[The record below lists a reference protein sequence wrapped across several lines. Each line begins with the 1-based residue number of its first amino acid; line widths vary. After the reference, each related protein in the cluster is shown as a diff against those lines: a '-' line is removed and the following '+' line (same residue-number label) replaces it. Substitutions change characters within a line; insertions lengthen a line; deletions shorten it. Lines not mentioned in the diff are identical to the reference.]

1 MLNHLE
7 NLVKQFYEW
16 RGYIVSNNVKV
27 GKLKH
32 GGWEMELDIVAYDP
46 KTLTLVQIEPSTD
59 AHSWSTREARF
70 RKKFE
75 AGRKYIC
82 KDVFPWV
89 QPNTAIEQIAVLISS
104 GRRELAGGK
113 VITIDELMKTIRDEI
128 AQVGIMGKHAIPEH
142 FDLLRTIQLVVRG
155 YYKVIT

>member
-7 NLVKQFYEW
+7 NLIKQFYEW
-16 RGYIVSNNVKV
+16 RGYIVRNNVKV

-32 GGWEMELDIVAYDP
+32 GGWEMELDIVAYNPADQ
-46 KTLTLVQIEPSTD
+46 TLIQIESSVD
-59 AHSWSTREARF
+59 AHSWATRETRF
-70 RKKFE
+70 RKKFA

-89 QPNTAIEQIAVLISS
+89 QPDTAIEQIAVLVSS

-113 VITIDELMKTIRDEI
+113 VVTVDELMKTIRTEI

-142 FDLLRTIQLVVRG
+142 FDLLRTIQLVVCG
-155 YYKVIT
+155 YYKAVK